1 MEPLRAR
8 SRPARNAANSPE
20 LESRLGEKLSI
31 LFKIEGDPDHPFSE
45 VVGLLQRV
53 AVNAGGGRVLHV
65 CRRDGSVVEVAEADI
80 VRLKFIPIRPGGP
93 FRIPKSWEGTAPGST
108 D

>member
-1 MEPLRAR
+1 
-8 SRPARNAANSPE
+8 
-20 LESRLGEKLSI
+20 
-31 LFKIEGDPDHPFSE
+31 

-53 AVNAGGGRVLHV
+53 FVNAGGGRVLHI
-65 CRRDGSVVEVAEADI
+65 CRRDGSVVEIAEDDI

-93 FRIPKSWEGTAPGST
+93 FRVPKSWEGGGPGGT